1 MSVKLTPKQQK
12 FCYKYI
18 ETGNASEAYRRS
30 YNAENMKSET
40 VNREA
45 KKLIDNPKITTRI
58 SRVFRHVNAA
68 GISQLMKQGICQSVK
83 GQHK

>member
-1 MSVKLTPKQQK
+1 MNDKTIATNMSKKLTPKQEK

-18 ETGNASEAYRRS
+18 ETGNASEVYRRS
-30 YNAENMKSET
+30 YDAENMKSET

-58 SRVFRHVNAA
+58 ET
-68 GISQLMKQGICQSVK
+68 L
-83 GQHK
+83 